1 MRPVL
6 IVDDEPLV
14 RVTLR
19 STVDWS
25 RWGFDFMAEAANG
38 DEALAFLA
46 EHPDTALVMLDLV
59 MPCMD
64 GLEFLRRMRSRGP
77 APQVI
82 VLTGHDEFSMVREA
96 FKLGASDYLLKS
108 ELDPERLAPL
118 LDAAARRLQRFGGP
132 AGAAGHAAAL
142 KQETLRRLLESDQ
155 PELLRDDLKACG
167 VEPGVMLRMGLLA
180 ILDFEVVA
188 ARYDASSRPS
198 FSVSVMA
205 VVEQVLERHGN
216 AEVLRISDEEYVLFQ
231 FFAERHSAARIEEA
245 GARLAKE
252 AAGALRDY
260 LNLKASVFWA
270 AAGEYG
276 GGCGPACLFR
286 ALSAGRSRPSRLIER
301 AQEHI
306 RENLAEPGLHLQGL
320 AAELGVTPNH
330 LSAQF
335 TKETGRSFRTY
346 LSYVR
351 MEAAKRLLAG
361 SGLKVWE
368 VAERVGYLNVEHFS
382 RVFKKLTGVPPH
394 LFTRE
399 PRSS

>member
-1 MRPVL
+1 MRAVL

-19 STVDWS
+19 STVDWR
-25 RWGFDFMAEAANG
+25 RWGFDRPAEASNG
-38 DEALAFLA
+38 EEALAFLT
-46 EHPDTALVMLDLV
+46 EHPGTALVMLDLV
-59 MPCMD
+59 MPGMD
-64 GLEFLRRMRSRGP
+64 GLELLRRLRDRGP
-77 APQVI
+77 APHVI

-108 ELDPERLAPL
+108 ELDQETLAPL
-118 LDAAARRLQRFGGP
+118 LETAARRLERFGGP

-142 KQETLRRLLESDQ
+142 KQETLHRLLESDR
-155 PELLRDDLKACG
+155 PELLRADLKACG
-167 VEPGVMLRMGLLA
+167 VELGVMLRIGLLA
-180 ILDFEVVA
+180 IQDFEVVA
-188 ARYDASSRPS
+188 ARYDAVTRPS
-198 FSVSVMA
+198 FSVTVMA
-205 VVEQVLERHGN
+205 VVEQILERHGN
-216 AEVLRISDEEYVLFQ
+216 AEILRVSDEEYVIFQ
-231 FFAERHSAARIEEA
+231 FFRERRPAARTEEA

-252 AAGALRDY
+252 AAAALHDY
-260 LNLKASVFWA
+260 LNVA
-270 AAGEYG
+270 AAVSWTEAAEYG
-276 GGCGPACLFR
+276 RGCGPACLYR
-286 ALSAGRSRPSRLIER
+286 ALAAGRRRPSRLIER
-301 AQEHI
+301 AQEHV

-335 TKETGRSFRTY
+335 TKETGRSFRGY

-399 PRSS
+399 PRSP

>member
-19 STVDWS
+19 STVDWR
-25 RWGFDFMAEAANG
+25 RWGFDCAVEAANG
-38 DEALAFLA
+38 EEALALLV

-59 MPCMD
+59 MPFMD
-64 GLEFLRRMRSRGP
+64 GLEFLRRMRGRGP
-77 APQVI
+77 VPYVI

-108 ELDPERLAPL
+108 ELDPEKLAPL
-118 LDAAARRLQRFGGP
+118 LEAAARRLERFGGP
-132 AGAAGHAAAL
+132 AGAAGHAVAL
-142 KQETLRRLLESDQ
+142 KHETLHRLLESDR
-155 PELLRDDLKACG
+155 PDLLQRDLKACG
-167 VEPGVMLRMGLLA
+167 VDLGIMLRLGLIA
-180 ILDFEVVA
+180 VRDFEVVA

-216 AEVLRISDEEYVLFQ
+216 AEVLRVSDEEYVLFQ
-231 FFAERHSAARIEEA
+231 FFTERHSASRMEET

-252 AAGALRDY
+252 VVGALRDY
-260 LNLKASVFWA
+260 LNVTAVVSWAQAS
-270 AAGEYG
+270 EYG
-276 GGCGPACLFR
+276 GGCGPASLYR
-286 ALSAGRSRPSRLIER
+286 ALAAGRNRPSRLIER

-306 RENLAEPGLHLQGL
+306 RENLAEPGLHLQKL
-320 AAELGVTPNH
+320 AVELGVTPNH

-335 TKETGRSFRTY
+335 TKETGRSFRAY

-382 RVFKKLTGVPPH
+382 RVFKKLTGVSPH